1 MTSFGLILGGG
12 AVLSQVAR
20 ELTTAVERELAPLG
34 LTAQQAALLLHASR
48 GAQSPR
54 QLRREL
60 GTDTA
65 GMTRLVDRLAEK
77 GLLVRQRHPE
87 DRRAIVLELTPAG
100 SALVPRLP
108 PIFGGV
114 SQRVFAGLS
123 TAELAQVT
131 GLLQRMLDNLRATP
145 ADGP

>member
-34 LTAQQAALLLHASR
+34 LTSQQAALLLHASR
-48 GAQSPR
+48 GALSPS

-114 SQRVFAGLS
+114 SQRAFAGLS
-123 TAELAQVT
+123 TEELGQVT
-131 GLLQRMLDNLRATP
+131 ALLQRMLDNLRATP